1 MMAALPR
8 LLDLFCAEGGAA
20 AGYMAAGFE
29 VTGVD
34 NRPSVGRRYP
44 GAFILGDA
52 IQYAR
57 DHGHEYDAI
66 HASPPC
72 QAYSIATAGTP
83 GARAK
88 HPRLI
93 AATRDALIASG
104 RPYVIENVAG
114 ARGDLRDP
122 VTLCGTMFGLAAIDT
137 DGTRLELR
145 RHRLFEVAG
154 FHVWQPDC
162 RHGAYG
168 DAVGGVYG
176 GGRSDRRETREIR
189 RGGYTPAVA
198 VRAAL
203 MGIDWMTMHGL
214 SQALPP
220 AYTRYLGEAL
230 LEALMLDRAVS
241 A

>member
-1 MMAALPR
+1 MR
-8 LLDLFCAEGGAA
+8 VLDLFCAEGGAA
-20 AGYMAAGFE
+20 RGYMDDGFE
-29 VTGVD
+29 VVGVD

-72 QAYSIATAGTP
+72 QAYSIATAGAP

-93 AATRDALIASG
+93 EATRDALIATG

-114 ARGDLRDP
+114 ARGELRDP
-122 VTLCGTMFGLAAIDT
+122 VTLCGTMFGLSAIDT

-145 RHRLFEVAG
+145 RHRLFEVS
-154 FHVWQPDC
+154 FHVWQMDC
-162 RHGAYG
+162 RHGKHG

-176 GGRSDRRETREIR
+176 GGRSDRREAREIR
-189 RGGYTPAVA
+189 RGGYTPAIA

-220 AYTRYLGEAL
+220 AYTRYLGAALREHLTREA
-230 LEALMLDRAVS
+230 AA
-241 A
+241 

>member
-1 MMAALPR
+1 MTAALMR
-8 LLDLFCAEGGAA
+8 VLDLFCAEGGAA

-44 GAFILGDA
+44 GTFILGDA

-72 QAYSIATAGTP
+72 QAYSIATAGAP

-93 AATRDALIASG
+93 AATREALRGTG

-114 ARGDLRDP
+114 ARSDLRDP
-122 VTLCGTMFGLAAIDT
+122 VTLCGSMFGLAAIDT

-154 FHVWQPDC
+154 FHVWQPVC
-162 RHGAYG
+162 AHGSLG
-168 DAVGGVYG
+168 DAVGGVYD
-176 GGRSDRRETREIR
+176 GGRSDRREAREIR

-220 AYTRYLGEAL
+220 AYTRYLGAALREHLTREA
-230 LEALMLDRAVS
+230 AA
-241 A
+241 